1 MMQNFSHI
9 HPKFQHIAVLSD
21 AERIEFINTA
31 RWIGYQSAKDI
42 LQRLED
48 LFNFPKRP
56 RMPNLMIVGESN
68 NGKTTLV
75 QHFYEKYKEPYETE
89 DLELVIPLY

>member
-1 MMQNFSHI
+1 MMQNFTHI

-48 LFNFPKRP
+48 LFSFPKRP

-68 NGKTTLV
+68 NGKTTLI
-75 QHFYEKYKEPYETE
+75 QHFYEK
-89 DLELVIPLY
+89 